1 MKSKNV
7 NKVNIY
13 TNDGLLVYEKYSCN
27 ENKEELVI
35 NLEEETNVTKK
46 RRRSLEESSSDEE
59 EEESNVTKKRR
70 RSLEESSS
78 DEEEEESNVTK
89 KRRRSL
95 EESSSDEDEE
105 EEESNVS
112 KKRTLKDSSDEDEEE
127 EEETII
133 PKKRIL
139 EDSFLERMRKRRKE
153 SIACRG
159 KLSLD
164 KELPTTRD
172 MEKQDFGQCDSL
184 HLCDLDSSDL
194 SDKIVTKESLD
205 NELDEYRNLRKNDCW
220 EFEENEE
227 SYE

>member
-35 NLEEETNVTKK
+35 NLEEET
-46 RRRSLEESSSDEE
+46 
-59 EEESNVTKKRR
+59 NVTKKRR